1 LKYLKH
7 LKKTI
12 NYAVLFALLLSI
24 IPLQA
29 AQAAEIKFF
38 IPDEKKLADST
49 TIDPVATP
57 TDLNRVNAM
66 ISNTSI
72 IAIGGTFQQVTGTTM
87 SLTVQQMISVTP
99 TSGTAVWTE
108 PIGMTFNTPVSVSST
123 NNKRFQVSNV
133 QLFEGYNKLT
143 FTGLNGL
150 EPVKNVFYVLY
161 DRAPILNTLQI
172 FSNSETYEL
181 NESTSLVL
189 SSSSA
194 YIQGNTTNV
203 TSVIIDGTKASVLS
217 DGRFDAPAITLKPG
231 LNKLEIK
238 LSNATDSVVLRRQ
251 VYYYDSANPFTI
263 VEATQTVA
271 TPGEANTSLLA
282 ATPPT
287 FTGPI
292 TGGLADQFAAA
303 RLQFLVP
310 YNSTAFTTLN
320 TTLTVNTVSTPFTIA
335 NQTVI
340 TNTYGSPAF
349 KLVELTGVALDLSV
363 VPSQADIKLTFTPGG
378 STLPVYV
385 NGVFP
390 FILASG
396 LTIVKSVSLIPKYDS
411 TVTFDDTVLTQ
422 PLDGSQVTT
431 PDFYVLVDAS
441 KPLLID
447 ELRVALQPLGLAPIA
462 INGTGTAGAI
472 LSAPVTNVKNKGQI
486 FKITN
491 LPQGT
496 QTIAFSVS
504 GTPSVPS
511 IMGPISKTAK
521 VTFVSKNYVELEN
534 LYEGQVFT
542 IDALPILKGVAIGF
556 DNRIIQDR
564 PQLIINNIDWT
575 DYSTPAVPY
584 LIVDNIT
591 GSISTAVP
599 LKLPETVP
607 VGPGPLLIGEN
618 VLKII
623 INYEDSVSGQPY
635 LRQYVKEVK
644 FYIVNSNTPKIL
656 DVRPL
661 TPPAKATI
669 QRGSLSSS
677 TKTDY
682 LPASPEF
689 VLGADGT
696 YTTSLTKMDFYV
708 EGSGAVDV
716 TIKEGTNQIY
726 RITPPAT
733 GSTVNSA
740 INPVYSSADVAGNSN
755 GFKIRLNNLL
765 IPLGTH
771 TFTISMLNA
780 SGATTNYTL
789 TVVSQKQAFEILSPK
804 ANTGDKII
812 VNKNFVLF
820 DILAAGATDVQIN
833 GKSAKLRDDIA
844 NRYVYT
850 LTGLKADTENKITVV
865 VKRTGGD
872 LKETVSV
879 NYVSNPAVGSMYMEA
894 MGAKHTVFDKAI
906 QLTFPKNN
914 VLRRVTDGKIQ
925 PQVDLLFGLANPKDG
940 NTELVNDYNQIVGK
954 DPDDR
959 TSSRVAIPIDPALSN
974 LVTSTQGRDHFT
986 RISDLYWISAGLGE
1000 RLVGEYKPA
1009 TGGVTPYSTD
1019 GPSLNTFTKYESE
1032 RLIVPSERGT
1042 LVLKYDDNVVDQAAS
1057 EVTVFFLGD
1066 NASNKYWENLGGI
1079 VDTKAKTITVP
1090 FDRFG
1095 YYMVGKLKFG
1105 YDDITK
1111 SEWAR
1116 NILQALLAKGYM
1128 NAKFSDDFGVKENAT
1143 RGEFATILVR
1153 ALGMK
1158 LNYDSTNSFN
1168 DVTPG
1173 SGGGTILWDYESVE
1187 TAARAGIVQGVSER
1201 LFGVGDYVTREQA
1214 AVMISRAM
1222 NLKLAL
1228 NDAKLKAKVNKA
1240 FADGDSIDFYNL
1252 PAVDGVNSLGIMVG
1266 SEVVSPLPS
1275 ATKPLLNFRPT
1286 SNITRDEIGQI
1297 AVRILQKY
1305 SKALPA
1311 TLS

>member
-1 LKYLKH
+1 MKYVKH
-7 LKKTI
+7 LKKII
-12 NYAVLFALLLSI
+12 NYTVLFALLLSL

-29 AQAAEIKFF
+29 AQAADIKFF
-38 IPDEKKLADST
+38 IPDDKKLADSSA
-49 TIDPVATP
+49 IDPVITP
-57 TDLNRVNAM
+57 TGLNRTNAM
-66 ISNTSI
+66 ISNSST
-72 IAIGGTFQQVTGTTM
+72 IAISGIFQQVTSTSM
-87 SLTVQQMISVTP
+87 ALTVQQMVSVTP
-99 TSGTAVWTE
+99 PSGVAAWTE

-123 NNKRFQVSNV
+123 NIKRFQVSNV

-172 FSNSETYEL
+172 FSDSETYEL
-181 NESTSLVL
+181 NESTSLVVR
-189 SSSSA
+189 SSSA
-194 YIQGNTTNV
+194 YIQGTTTNV
-203 TSVIIDGTKASVLS
+203 TSVFIDGIKASVLN
-217 DGRFDAPAITLKPG
+217 DGRFDAPAINLKPG

-251 VYYYDSANPFTI
+251 VYYYTSASPFTI
-263 VEATQTVA
+263 VEATQDSVA
-271 TPGEANTSLLA
+271 AGDPPLGEVNTDLLA
-282 ATPPT
+282 STPPT
-287 FTGPI
+287 FTGTAPGA
-292 TGGLADQFAAA
+292 TMK
-303 RLQFLVP
+303 LQFLIP
-310 YNSTAFTTLN
+310 YSSTPLTTLN
-320 TTLTVNTVSTPFTIA
+320 TTLTVGGVVTPVTGL
-335 NQTVI
+335 NDGTVI
-340 TNTYGSPAF
+340 TNTYGASAF
-349 KLVELTGVALDLSV
+349 KLVELSGVPLDLSV
-363 VPSQADIKLTFTPGG
+363 VSAEAKIKFVFAPGG
-378 STLPVYV
+378 TTTPIVV
-385 NGVFP
+385 EDAFP
-390 FILASG
+390 FIWASG
-396 LTIVKSVSLIPKYDS
+396 KTIVKSVALIPKYDPAPAI
-411 TVTFDDTVLTQ
+411 FDDTVLTQ
-422 PLDGSQVTT
+422 PLDGSQVIT
-431 PDFYVLVDAS
+431 PEFYVLVEAS
-441 KPLLID
+441 KPLVAG
-447 ELRVALQPLGLAPIA
+447 ELKVALQPLGLSPIT
-462 INGTGTAGAI
+462 ITEVDLDIHAG
-472 LSAPVTNVKNKGQI
+472 NVKNKGQI
-486 FKITN
+486 FKITD

-504 GTPSVPS
+504 SDPV
-511 IMGPISKTAK
+511 SKTAK
-521 VTFVSKNYVELEN
+521 VTFVSKNYIELEN
-534 LYEGQVFT
+534 LYEGQVFS
-542 IDALPILKGVAIGF
+542 INELPVLKGAAIGF
-556 DNRIIQDR
+556 DNRMQGLQGR

-575 DYSTPAVPY
+575 DYYPTAAAVPY
-584 LIVDNIT
+584 LIIDSST
-591 GSISTAVP
+591 GMISTAEA
-599 LKLPETVP
+599 LKLPETAP

-623 INYEDSVSGQPY
+623 INYRDTTDAQPY

-661 TPPAKATI
+661 TPPAKVTI
-669 QRGSLSSS
+669 QRGNLSSS

-689 VLGADGT
+689 ILGTDNN
-696 YTTSLTKMDFYV
+696 YTTSLTKMDFYL

-716 TIKEGTNQIY
+716 IISKDGAQIY
-726 RITPPAT
+726 RVTPPVT
-733 GSTVNSA
+733 VSEVNSV
-740 INPVYSSADVAGNSN
+740 IDPEYTSVDVAGNSN
-755 GFKIRLNNLL
+755 AFKIRLNNVL

-780 SGATTNYTL
+780 SGATTSYTM
-789 TVVSQKQAFEILSPK
+789 TVLSQKQAFEILSPR

-820 DILAAGATDVQIN
+820 DVLAAGATDVLIN
-833 GKSAKLRDDIA
+833 GKSAVLRDDLT

-850 LTGLKADTENKITVV
+850 LTGLKADSENKIAVV
-865 VKRTGGD
+865 VKRPSGD
-872 LKETVSV
+872 LTDTVTV
-879 NYVSNPAVGSMYMEA
+879 NYVSNPAVGAMYMEP
-894 MGAKHTVFDKAI
+894 MGTKHSVFDKAI

-914 VLRRVTDGKIQ
+914 VLRRVIDGKIQ

-974 LVTSTQGRDHFT
+974 LVTSTQGRMNFM
-986 RISDLYWISAGLGE
+986 RISDLYWISGGLGE
-1000 RLVGEYKPA
+1000 RLVGDYKSV

-1032 RLIVPSERGT
+1032 RIIAPSERGT
-1042 LVLKYDDNVVDQAAS
+1042 LVLRYDDNVVDQAAS
-1057 EVTVFFLGD
+1057 EVTVFFMGD
-1066 NASNKYWENLGGI
+1066 KAGTKYWENLGGV

-1090 FDRFG
+1090 FDKFG

-1111 SEWAR
+1111 SSWAR

-1128 NAKFSDDFGVKENAT
+1128 NAMFSDDFGVKENAT

-1158 LNYDSTNSFN
+1158 PNYDDTNSFN
-1168 DVTPG
+1168 DVLPG

-1201 LFGVGDYVTREQA
+1201 IFGVGDFVTREQA

-1222 NLKLAL
+1222 NLKMAM
-1228 NDAKLKAKVNKA
+1228 NDAKLKANVFKA
-1240 FADGDSIDFYNL
+1240 FADGDSIDYYNL
-1252 PAVDGVNSLGIMVG
+1252 PAVDAVNSLGIMVG
-1266 SEVVSPLPS
+1266 SPVVSPLPS
-1275 ATKPLLNFRPT
+1275 TAKPLLNFRPT
-1286 SNITRDEIGQI
+1286 SYITRDEIGQI